1 MRVGIFYVTRFG
13 DREVVTAKLN
23 VISDNIPR
31 SAFVARILTGSEGN
45 SRVVIPNVTTFH
57 TTVALAGLMRNRV
70 AVIPTSVGT

>member
-23 VISDNIPR
+23 VISDNIPM

-45 SRVVIPNVTTFH
+45 SRVVIVT
-57 TTVALAGLMRNRV
+57 
-70 AVIPTSVGT
+70 